1 MERIK
6 NFFILFF
13 IYGNVIINKMLLI
26 AKKKTVSGIGEKIH
40 FIRTICKEISLS
52 LISKAHYNKRWGY
65 FSL

>member
-13 IYGNVIINKMLLI
+13 INGNVIINKMLLI
-26 AKKKTVSGIGEKIH
+26 AKKTVSGIGEKIH

-52 LISKAHYNKRWGY
+52 LISKAHYNKR
-65 FSL
+65 